1 MPNQTLN
8 VLLVQ
13 TRIYK
18 QDGIT
23 IYYPEIIGL
32 QNLHVQQTI
41 NRMIVQHAQHLINQQ
56 FKQQDVD
63 RFAEM
68 IGTYEVKT
76 NQRGI
81 LSLTLSNYA
90 IAPKHANGLTM
101 INSLTVDVETGRAY
115 QLKDLFKQGS
125 DYVNVLSN
133 IVKKQIRERDIP
145 LLNDFSKISPNQSF
159 YIADKSLVLYYQ
171 PLEITPHYFGAPMF
185 PISVYDLEN
194 IIDENGPLG
203 RMLAF

>member
-8 VLLVQ
+8 VLVQ
-13 TRIYK
+13 TRVFK
-18 QDGIT
+18 QNGIT

-32 QNLHVQQTI
+32 QNLHVQHKI

-90 IAPKHANGLTM
+90 IAPKHANGLTI
-101 INSLTVDVETGRAY
+101 INSLTVDVETGRVY

-125 DYVNVLSN
+125 DYVNVLSD
-133 IVKKQIRERDIP
+133 IVKKQIKEREIP
-145 LLNDFSKISPNQSF
+145 TLNDFTGISPNQEF
-159 YIADKSLVLYYQ
+159 YIADKSLVLYFQ
-171 PLEITPHYFGAPMF
+171 PLEITPHYIGSPMF
-185 PISVYDLEN
+185 PISVYELES

-203 RMLAF
+203 KMIGA

>member
-8 VLLVQ
+8 VLVQ
-13 TRIYK
+13 TRVFK
-18 QDGIT
+18 QNGIT

-32 QNLHVQQTI
+32 QNLHVQHKI

-90 IAPKHANGLTM
+90 IAPKHANGLTI
-101 INSLTVDVETGRAY
+101 INSLTVDVETGRVY

-125 DYVNVLSN
+125 DYVNVLSD
-133 IVKKQIRERDIP
+133 IVKKQIKEREIP
-145 LLNDFSKISPNQSF
+145 TINDFTGISPNQEF
-159 YIADKSLVLYYQ
+159 YIADKSLVLYFQ
-171 PLEITPHYFGAPMF
+171 PLEITPHYIGSPMF
-185 PISVYDLEN
+185 PISVYELES

-203 RMLAF
+203 KMIGA

>member
-8 VLLVQ
+8 VLVQ
-13 TRIYK
+13 TRVFK
-18 QDGIT
+18 QNGIT

-32 QNLHVQQTI
+32 QNLHVQHTI

-90 IAPKHANGLTM
+90 IAPKHANGLTI
-101 INSLTVDVETGRAY
+101 INSLTVDVETGRVY

-125 DYVNVLSN
+125 DYVNVLSD
-133 IVKKQIRERDIP
+133 IVKKQIKEREIP
-145 LLNDFSKISPNQSF
+145 TLNDFTGISPNQEF
-159 YIADKSLVLYYQ
+159 YIADKSLVLYFQ
-171 PLEITPHYFGAPMF
+171 PLEITPHYIGSPMF
-185 PISVYDLEN
+185 PISVYELES
-194 IIDENGPLG
+194 IIDENGTLG
-203 RMLAF
+203 KMIGA